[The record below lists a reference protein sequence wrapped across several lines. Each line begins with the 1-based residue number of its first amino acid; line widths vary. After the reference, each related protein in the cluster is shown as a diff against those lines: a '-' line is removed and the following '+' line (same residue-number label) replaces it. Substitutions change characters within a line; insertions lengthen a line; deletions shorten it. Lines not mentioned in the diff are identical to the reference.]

1 MFSTFSENNLGEQP
15 PRIRLRQIIALLSPR
30 PRARCLLNSTTTF
43 VVSHQIISMTTSP
56 RTSRSALE
64 EFLPEVDIRRD
75 NVGSLIDPREIEL
88 EPLKVGSD
96 LMDNSTRVQLW
107 PMLAAALVGV
117 GAAILAFAAFS
128 QLAP

>member
-1 MFSTFSENNLGEQP
+1 LFSTFSENNLGEEP
-15 PRIRLRQIIALLSPR
+15 LRIRLRQIIALLRPR

-43 VVSHQIISMTTSP
+43 VVSHQTISMTTAP
-56 RTSRSALE
+56 RTGRSALE

-75 NVGSLIDPREIEL
+75 NVGSLMDPREIQL
-88 EPLKVGSD
+88 EPLRDGSD
-96 LMDNSTRVQLW
+96 LMDNSTRAQLW
-107 PMLAAALVGV
+107 PMLAAALVGL

>member
-1 MFSTFSENNLGEQP
+1 
-15 PRIRLRQIIALLSPR
+15 
-30 PRARCLLNSTTTF
+30 
-43 VVSHQIISMTTSP
+43 MTTSP

-107 PMLAAALVGV
+107 PMFAAALVGV